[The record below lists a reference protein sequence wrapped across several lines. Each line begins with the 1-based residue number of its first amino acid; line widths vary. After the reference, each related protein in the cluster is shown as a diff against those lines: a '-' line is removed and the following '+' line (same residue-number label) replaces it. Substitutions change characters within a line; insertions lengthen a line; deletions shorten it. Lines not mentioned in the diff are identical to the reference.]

1 MKQSDISPRRLRDK
15 LSERARRTSHRG
27 AIGASPIQ
35 IAAPSNASETR
46 VRFMKYDQDLVTEH
60 EDEDATFWEG
70 DDSIRWID
78 ISGLK
83 HQDRITGICQRLNL
97 HPLTVADIFHTDQRP
112 KTEVSSGYV
121 QITLRMPIEGPP
133 FEADQLTVILGRNYV
148 LSVRENQSE
157 SFAPVRS
164 RLQGGGSHIRSS
176 PGYLAYALVDL
187 AIDSYF
193 PILERYG
200 DITESLEEH
209 ILTDPRD
216 GVIRE
221 IHLLKRE
228 LLDLRHALWPLR
240 EAVNALV
247 RDDVPNVEDKL
258 KPYLRDCADH
268 AFQLLDMVEV
278 YREVAQ
284 GLVDLHLSSLS
295 NRMNEV
301 MKVLTIIATIFIP
314 MTFIAGVYGMNFDRA
329 SPYNLPELS
338 WRFGY
343 IFAIG
348 LMAASSTTML
358 FMFWRMGWIFGGKK
372 ATRRKTLSSLH
383 QNNPDAEQRKRP
395 DR

>member
-1 MKQSDISPRRLRDK
+1 MKKPDISPSRLRAK
-15 LSERARRTSHRG
+15 LRGRMRRQSQRAD
-27 AIGASPIQ
+27 IGASPSHIIAPVGTSDTQIQ
-35 IAAPSNASETR
+35 LTKYGSDSVTKHETA
-46 VRFMKYDQDLVTEH
+46 
-60 EDEDATFWEG
+60 DADFWAG
-70 DDSIRWID
+70 PDHFRWID
-78 ISGLK
+78 ISGL
-83 HQDRITGICQRLNL
+83 QDQDLITNICTELNL
-97 HPLTVADIFHTDQRP
+97 HSLTIADLFHTDQRP
-112 KTEVSSGYV
+112 KTEISAEYV
-121 QITLRMPIEGPP
+121 QITMRTPVNGPP
-133 FEADQLTVILGRNYV
+133 FEADQLTIILGRNYV
-148 LSVRENQSE
+148 LSLREHCRD
-157 SFAPVRS
+157 SFAPVHK
-164 RLQGGGSHIRSS
+164 RLREGGTHIRTSS
-176 PGYLAYALVDL
+176 GYLAYALVDI

-209 ILTDPRD
+209 ILTDPQD

-240 EAVNALV
+240 EAVNTLL
-247 RDDVPNVEDKL
+247 RDDVPNVGENL

-314 MTFIAGVYGMNFDRA
+314 MTFIAGLYGMNFDRA
-329 SPYNLPELS
+329 SPFNLPELG

-343 IFAIG
+343 VYALG
-348 LMAASSTTML
+348 LMGLVASAML
-358 FMFWRMGWIFGGKK
+358 FMFWRMGWIFKGSKRGK
-372 ATRRKTLSSLH
+372 
-383 QNNPDAEQRKRP
+383 
-395 DR
+395 